1 MGTRR
6 TSLHGQWSSRLVF
19 VLAMIGS
26 AVGLGNFWRFPYVV
40 GENGG
45 GAFVLVYLLCVV
57 GIALPVMAAEVL
69 LGRRG
74 RRNPITTMRL
84 LGEEEAGRPQWKYAG
99 FVAMLAGLL
108 ILSFYSVIAGW
119 ALAYVA
125 KAASGAFT
133 GVDASSVTEL
143 FRTHTSDWRV
153 LAGWHTLFMAM
164 AVGIVAR
171 GLERGLE
178 RAVQVIMPALLL
190 FVIVLLVYA
199 LRSGHFGEA
208 AAFVFRPNF
217 ESLTPQGALIAL
229 GHAFFTLSLGMG
241 VLMAYGAYLSQETSI
256 ARTTLVVALADT
268 AIALLAALVVF
279 AVAFAYGLDPAE
291 GPGLAFETLPLAF
304 AEMHGGV
311 IVSTAFFALLAMA
324 AWTSAIGLLEPTVA
338 WLTETRGIGRGRA
351 AMLVGALVWAG
362 GFLTLLSFNAARD
375 VRFWRGTLYSNIDFL
390 ATGILLPLSGFA
402 ITVFAGWVM
411 CRNSSAQELDDVPL
425 PVYECWRFLTRFV
438 APAGV
443 ALVFANAVLG

>member
-26 AVGLGNFWRFPYVV
+26 AVGLGNFWRFPYIV

-45 GAFVLVYLLCVV
+45 GAFVLVYLLCVF
-57 GIALPVMAAEVL
+57 GIALPVMISEVL

-84 LGEEEAGRPQWKYAG
+84 LGEEEAGRPQWRYAG
-99 FVAMLAGLL
+99 FVAMFAGLL

-125 KAASGAFT
+125 KAAGGAFA
-133 GVDASSVTEL
+133 GVDASSVTEV
-143 FRTHTSDWRV
+143 FRTHTGDWRT
-153 LAGWHTLFMAM
+153 LAGWHTLFMVL
-164 AVGIVAR
+164 AVGVVAR

-178 RAVQVIMPALLL
+178 RAVQVIMPALLF
-190 FVIVLLVYA
+190 FVVVLLVYA
-199 LRSGHFGEA
+199 LQSGYFWQG
-208 AAFVFRPNF
+208 AAFVFRPDF
-217 ESLTPQGALIAL
+217 AALTPHGALIAL

-241 VLMAYGAYLSQETSI
+241 VLMAYGAYLPQDTSI

-279 AVAFAYGLDPAE
+279 PIAFAYGLDPAE

-304 AEMHGGV
+304 AEMRGGV
-311 IVSTAFFALLAMA
+311 YVATTFFALLAMA

-338 WLTETRGIGRGRA
+338 WLTETRDMSRGRA
-351 AMLVGALVWAG
+351 ALFVGSFVWAG

-375 VRFWRGTLYSNIDFL
+375 VHFWRGTLYANIDFL
-390 ATGILLPLSGFA
+390 ATSILLPASGLA
-402 ITVFAGWVM
+402 ITVFTGWVM
-411 CRNSSAQELDDVPL
+411 CRNSSAQELEDVPAPL
-425 PVYECWRFLTRFV
+425 YECWRFLTRFV
-438 APAGV
+438 APVGV
-443 ALVFANAVLG
+443 ALLFANAVVG